1 MAPEIV
7 ISSSD
12 GSSRTLKLDKDRI
25 TLGRSGD
32 NDLAYPED
40 HGLSRRHLVIMKS
53 GREWLVQDQE
63 SKNGTLVN
71 GIRISS
77 PTSIEPGDR
86 VSAGHLVITFVD
98 AAPSVSHETVV
109 FVDGGIDTPSSSTV
123 ITSLDGL
130 YRNDKK
136 ITSDSSP
143 GVGMS
148 GAQTPVSSSEQ
159 QRYTQAIGRVSAMLA
174 AHLPLPD
181 LFRMVMDE
189 SMLAVGGS
197 RGVLMT
203 FDQSENLVVRE
214 TRGDAFRIS
223 STVRDKVMRER
234 QSLLVRDTSLD
245 AAVRGSQSIVDNLVR
260 SFMAVPLQT
269 NDQKV
274 IGLLYLDSSMLKEF
288 TKEDLNM
295 ITMMANIAAVRIE
308 AARAAEVEG
317 DMKAAGDIQRGLLP
331 SRPPVVPGIDLA
343 GYNVPCRT
351 VGGDYY
357 DFLPYPDGRVAI
369 IVADVAGK
377 GMPAALLMSSLQARV
392 QVLVEDAPD
401 LASMVTR
408 LNRVI
413 TSTCPSNR
421 FITFFMAVLE
431 PTTGETVYCNAGH
444 NPPLLVRAN
453 GDVETLEGGGMILGI
468 LPKAQYSER
477 RTHIDPD
484 DVLVL
489 FSDGVTEGVKAGTDE
504 EFGEDRLATAIQRN
518 AKLPASEMIDAI
530 NREVAEWAAG
540 TAPADDVTLVVVRRK
555 GL

>member
-1 MAPEIV
+1 
-7 ISSSD
+7 
-12 GSSRTLKLDKDRI
+12 
-25 TLGRSGD
+25 
-32 NDLAYPED
+32 
-40 HGLSRRHLVIMKS
+40 
-53 GREWLVQDQE
+53 
-63 SKNGTLVN
+63 
-71 GIRISS
+71 
-77 PTSIEPGDR
+77 
-86 VSAGHLVITFVD
+86 
-98 AAPSVSHETVV
+98 
-109 FVDGGIDTPSSSTV
+109 
-123 ITSLDGL
+123 
-130 YRNDKK
+130 
-136 ITSDSSP
+136 
-143 GVGMS
+143 
-148 GAQTPVSSSEQ
+148 
-159 QRYTQAIGRVSAMLA
+159 MLA
-174 AHLPLPD
+174 AHLPLVD

-189 SMLAVGGS
+189 SMLAVGAS

-274 IGLLYLDSSMLKEF
+274 IGLLYLDSSLLKEF
-288 TKEDLNM
+288 TKDDLNM

-317 DMKAAGDIQRGLLP
+317 ELRQAGDIQRGLLP
-331 SRPPVVPGIDLA
+331 SRPPVVPGVDLA

-357 DFLPYPDGRVAI
+357 DYLPYPDGRVAV

-421 FITFFMAVLE
+421 FITFFMVVLD
-431 PTTGETVYCNAGH
+431 PITGDAVYCNAGH
-444 NPPLLVRAN
+444 NPPVLVRAN

-468 LPKAQYSER
+468 LPKATYTER
-477 RTHIDPD
+477 KTKLHPG

-504 EFGEDRLATAIQRN
+504 EFGEDRLADTIRRN
-518 AKLPASEMIDAI
+518 LKLSAEDMINTI

-540 TAPADDVTLVVVRRK
+540 TAPADDVTLVVVRQK
-555 GL
+555 GV

>member
-1 MAPEIV
+1 
-7 ISSSD
+7 
-12 GSSRTLKLDKDRI
+12 
-25 TLGRSGD
+25 
-32 NDLAYPED
+32 
-40 HGLSRRHLVIMKS
+40 
-53 GREWLVQDQE
+53 
-63 SKNGTLVN
+63 
-71 GIRISS
+71 
-77 PTSIEPGDR
+77 
-86 VSAGHLVITFVD
+86 
-98 AAPSVSHETVV
+98 
-109 FVDGGIDTPSSSTV
+109 
-123 ITSLDGL
+123 
-130 YRNDKK
+130 
-136 ITSDSSP
+136 
-143 GVGMS
+143 
-148 GAQTPVSSSEQ
+148 
-159 QRYTQAIGRVSAMLA
+159 
-174 AHLPLPD
+174 
-181 LFRMVMDE
+181 
-189 SMLAVGGS
+189 
-197 RGVLMT
+197 
-203 FDQSENLVVRE
+203 
-214 TRGDAFRIS
+214 
-223 STVRDKVMRER
+223 
-234 QSLLVRDTSLD
+234 
-245 AAVRGSQSIVDNLVR
+245 
-260 SFMAVPLQT
+260 
-269 NDQKV
+269 
-274 IGLLYLDSSMLKEF
+274 
-288 TKEDLNM
+288 
-295 ITMMANIAAVRIE
+295 MANIAAVRIE

-477 RTHIDPD
+477 RTHMDPG

-518 AKLPASEMIDAI
+518 AKLPATEMIDAI

>member
-32 NDLAYPED
+32 NDLAYPDD
-40 HGLSRRHLVIMKS
+40 HGLSRRHMAIEKN
-53 GREWLVQDQE
+53 GREWVVHDQN

-71 GIRISS
+71 GIRISG

-86 VSAGHLVITFVD
+86 VSAGHLVITFAD
-98 AAPSVSHETVV
+98 PAPSVSHETVV
-109 FVDGGIDTPSSSTV
+109 FVDGGMDTPSSSTV

-136 ITSDSSP
+136 ITSDSTP
-143 GVGMS
+143 GG
-148 GAQTPVSSSEQ
+148 TPRPAVSLTEQ
-159 QRYTQAIGRVSAMLA
+159 QRYTQTLGQVSAMLA
-174 AHLPLPD
+174 AHLPLTD
-181 LFRMVMDE
+181 LFRMVMDQ
-189 SMLAVGGS
+189 SMLAAGAS

-223 STVRDKVMRER
+223 STVRERVMRDR

-269 NDQKV
+269 NDQNV
-274 IGLLYLDSSMLKEF
+274 IGLLYLDSSLLKEF

-477 RTHIDPD
+477 RTQLDPG

-504 EFGEDRLATAIQRN
+504 EFGEDRLAAAIQRS
-518 AKLPASEMIDAI
+518 AKLPATEMIDAI

>member
-12 GSSRTLKLDKDRI
+12 GSSRTLRLDKDRI
-25 TLGRSGD
+25 TLGRSVD
-32 NDLAYPED
+32 NDLAYPDD
-40 HGLSRRHLVIMKS
+40 HGLSRRHLVIEKN
-53 GREWLVQDQE
+53 GREWVVQDQN

-71 GIRISS
+71 GIRISG
-77 PTSIEPGDR
+77 PTSLEPGDR
-86 VSAGHLVITFVD
+86 VSAGHLVITFGD

-109 FVDGGIDTPSSSTV
+109 FVDGGLDTPSSSTV

-136 ITSDSSP
+136 ITSD
-143 GVGMS
+143 GG
-148 GAQTPVSSSEQ
+148 GATPRPPAPLNEQ

-174 AHLPLPD
+174 AHLPLVD

-189 SMLAVGGS
+189 SMLAVGAS

-274 IGLLYLDSSMLKEF
+274 IGLLYLDSSLLKEF
-288 TKEDLNM
+288 TKDDLNM

-317 DMKAAGDIQRGLLP
+317 ELRQAGDIQRGLLP
-331 SRPPVVPGIDLA
+331 SRPPMVPGVDLA

-357 DFLPYPDGRVAI
+357 DYLPYPDGRVAV

-421 FITFFMAVLE
+421 FITFFMVVLD
-431 PTTGETVYCNAGH
+431 PTTGDAVYCNAGH
-444 NPPLLVRAN
+444 NPPVLVRAN

-468 LPKAQYSER
+468 LPKATYEER
-477 RTHIDPD
+477 KTKLNSG

-504 EFGEDRLATAIQRN
+504 EFGEDRLADTIRRN
-518 AKLPASEMIDAI
+518 LKLSADEMITTI

-540 TAPADDVTLVVVRRK
+540 TAPADDVTLVVVQQK
-555 GL
+555 GV

>member
-25 TLGRSGD
+25 TLGRSVD
-32 NDLAYPED
+32 NDLAYPDD
-40 HGLSRRHLVIMKS
+40 HGLSRRHLAIEKN
-53 GREWLVQDQE
+53 GREWVVLDQN

-71 GIRISS
+71 GIRISG

-86 VSAGHLVITFVD
+86 VSAGHLVITFAD
-98 AAPSVSHETVV
+98 PSPSVSHETVV
-109 FVDGGIDTPSSSTV
+109 FVDGGMDTPSSSTV

-136 ITSDSSP
+136 ITSDS
-143 GVGMS
+143 GT
-148 GAQTPVSSSEQ
+148 GAASAARPPVSLSEQ

-174 AHLPLPD
+174 AHLPLTD

-189 SMLAVGGS
+189 SMLAVGAS

-203 FDQSENLVVRE
+203 FDPTENLVVRE

-274 IGLLYLDSSMLKEF
+274 IGLLYLDSSLLKEF
-288 TKEDLNM
+288 TKDDLNM

-317 DMKAAGDIQRGLLP
+317 ELRQAGDIQRGLLP
-331 SRPPVVPGIDLA
+331 SRPPVVPGVDLA

-357 DFLPYPDGRVAI
+357 DFLPYADGRVAI

-431 PTTGETVYCNAGH
+431 PSTGEMVYCNAGH
-444 NPPLLVRAN
+444 NPPLLVRTN
-453 GDVETLEGGGMILGI
+453 GQVETLEGGGMILGI
-468 LPKAQYSER
+468 LPKAQYSEQ
-477 RTHIDPD
+477 RTQLNTG

-504 EFGEDRLATAIQRN
+504 EFGEDRLAEAIQRS
-518 AKLPASEMIDAI
+518 ARLPANEIIESI

-540 TAPADDVTLVVVRRK
+540 NAPADDVTLVVVRRK
-555 GL
+555 G

>member
-12 GSSRTLKLDKDRI
+12 GSSRTLRLDKDRI
-25 TLGRSGD
+25 TLGRSVD
-32 NDLAYPED
+32 NELAYPDD
-40 HGLSRRHLVIMKS
+40 HGLSRRHLVIEKN
-53 GREWLVQDQE
+53 GREWVVQDQN

-71 GIRISS
+71 GIRISG
-77 PTSIEPGDR
+77 PTSLEPGDR
-86 VSAGHLVITFVD
+86 VSAGHLVITFGD
-98 AAPSVSHETVV
+98 SAPSVSNETVV
-109 FVDGGIDTPSSSTV
+109 FVDGGLDTPSSSTV

-136 ITSDSSP
+136 ITSDP
-143 GVGMS
+143 GGL
-148 GAQTPVSSSEQ
+148 ATPRTPVPMNEQ

-174 AHLPLPD
+174 AHLPLVD

-189 SMLAVGGS
+189 SMLAVGAS

-274 IGLLYLDSSMLKEF
+274 IGLLYLDSSLLKEF
-288 TKEDLNM
+288 TKDDLNM

-317 DMKAAGDIQRGLLP
+317 ELRQAGDIQRGLLP
-331 SRPPVVPGIDLA
+331 SRPPVVPGVDLA

-357 DFLPYPDGRVAI
+357 DYLPYPDGRVAV

-421 FITFFMAVLE
+421 FITFFMVVLD
-431 PTTGETVYCNAGH
+431 PTTGDAVYCNAGH
-444 NPPLLVRAN
+444 NPPVLVRAN

-468 LPKAQYSER
+468 LPKATYTER
-477 RTHIDPD
+477 KTKLHPG

-504 EFGEDRLATAIQRN
+504 EFGEDRLADTIRRN
-518 AKLPASEMIDAI
+518 LKLSAEDMINTI

-540 TAPADDVTLVVVRRK
+540 TAPADDVTLVVVRQK
-555 GL
+555 GV